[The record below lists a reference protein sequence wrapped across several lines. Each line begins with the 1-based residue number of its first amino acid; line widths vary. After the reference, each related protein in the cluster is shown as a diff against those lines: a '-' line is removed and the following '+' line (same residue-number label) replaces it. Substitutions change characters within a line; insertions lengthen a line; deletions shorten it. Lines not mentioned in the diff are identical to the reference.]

1 MSPGGARTGALA
13 ALLAPALGRVRPS
26 GEGDPSVAWY
36 RVDPRFLR
44 QTDPEVQT
52 VAYVSHGERDTGN
65 LTLYLDVAHEV
76 ASFELT
82 YDRFMGDGE
91 LYFVWDRSEG
101 IRSGDLDTG
110 GKTGNLGPRI
120 RMSPVIRYRRLSATD
135 LGRLLGYVERS
146 AGTLASNHRET
157 VLDVLR
163 AALASSGT

>member
-1 MSPGGARTGALA
+1 MP
-13 ALLAPALGRVRPS
+13 
-26 GEGDPSVAWY
+26 WY

-44 QTDPEVQT
+44 QTDPGVQT

-65 LTLYLDVAHEV
+65 LTLYLDADREV
-76 ASFELT
+76 TSFELT

-101 IRSGDLDTG
+101 NRAGDLDTG
-110 GKTGNLGPRI
+110 GKTGSLGPGI
-120 RMSPVIRYRRLSATD
+120 RMSPVIRYRRLSGAD

-146 AGTLASNHRET
+146 AGPLASNHRET

-163 AALASSGT
+163 SALASSGS

>member
-1 MSPGGARTGALA
+1 VP
-13 ALLAPALGRVRPS
+13 
-26 GEGDPSVAWY
+26 WF

-44 QTDPEVQT
+44 QTAPDLLT

-65 LTLYLDVAHEV
+65 LTLYLDTDLEV

-91 LYFVWDRSEG
+91 LYFVWDRAEG
-101 IRSGDLDTG
+101 NRAGDLDTG
-110 GKTGNLGPRI
+110 GKTGSLGPGI

-146 AGTLASNHRET
+146 AGPLAANHRAT

-163 AALASSGT
+163 AALASSGS